1 MGAQRRLELNIA
13 RLVEGADEIAGI
25 RDGSLDGRP
34 VEESTLRKMMQTIVH
49 RGPDDAGVAID
60 GGVGL
65 AFRRLSILDLSPQ
78 GHQPM
83 DSPDGRHTIV
93 FNEEFLE
100 LVDH

>member
-1 MGAQRRLELNIA
+1 MCGFVALIA
-13 RLVEGADEIAGI
+13 
-25 RDGSLDGRP
+25 LDGQP
-34 VEESTLRKMMQTIVH
+34 VDEAPLRRMMQTIVH

-83 DSPDGRHTIV
+83 DSPDGSASPPFSVSSSWSRPT
-93 FNEEFLE
+93 
-100 LVDH
+100 